1 MHITRQT
8 KEERQECDGRKGD
21 SDTQAPF
28 RRPMVP
34 CGVRSAARRG
44 RGHGVRV
51 DVDAGT
57 RNVEAIGMTTQLVVT
72 PLG

>member
-1 MHITRQT
+1 MHITRRT
-8 KEERQECDGRKGD
+8 KEERQAGGRKGD

-28 RRPMVP
+28 WRPMVP

-51 DVDAGT
+51 DVDTGT
-57 RNVEAIGMTTQLVVT
+57 RNVEAIEMTTQLVVT